1 MSDESSIVGKHSVA
15 VFFFATFVCSWL
27 VWIGGD
33 ALSETVV
40 GPNSSLLWTVLA
52 AFGPPIAA
60 VLVLRATDGDLRAW
74 ASQALNWRI
83 KARWYL
89 AAVAIPVLL
98 KAISVLVLGLI
109 GASVFYR
116 PNDQFVFSFLFVFF
130 VGGGQ
135 EELGWRGFALPRLQA
150 AYGAFA
156 ASLTIGIAWAIWHFP
171 LYLID
176 GGFSAASAFVFSLR
190 VIPESIIITWLYNST
205 NGSVLLCMIFH
216 TMYNVGYLFSS
227 PASFQF
233 PGGAEIPLSILIE
246 PVIWWTAAL
255 ILLSIYGGRHLARTP
270 RPDSAAVRKD
280 ESSTAD

>member
-1 MSDESSIVGKHSVA
+1 MGEESSIARKHPVA
-15 VFFFATFVCSWL
+15 IFFFATFVCSWL

-33 ALSETVV
+33 TLLGTEVE
-40 GPNSSLLWTVLA
+40 PNSSLWTVPA

-60 VLVLRATDGDLRAW
+60 ALVLRATDGDLRTW
-74 ASQALNWRI
+74 ASQALKWRI
-83 KARWYL
+83 KVRWYL

-98 KAISVLVLGLI
+98 QAFSVLVLGLI

-116 PNDQFVFSFLFVFF
+116 PTDQFIFSFLFVFF

-156 ASLTIGIAWAIWHFP
+156 ASLIIGIVWATWHFP
-171 LYLID
+171 VYLI
-176 GGFSAASAFVFSLR
+176 GEGPIAAPALFLTLR

-205 NGSVLLCMIFH
+205 NGSVLICMIFH
-216 TMYNVGYLFSS
+216 AMYNVGYLFSS

-233 PGGAEIPLSILIE
+233 PGGTEIPLSTIIE

-255 ILLSIYGGRHLARTP
+255 IVLSIYGGRYLARTP
-270 RPDSAAVRKD
+270 QPDSAAVRKD

>member
-1 MSDESSIVGKHSVA
+1 MSDESSIVGKHPVA
-15 VFFFATFVCSWL
+15 VFFFTTFVFSWL

-33 ALSETVV
+33 ALPGTE
-40 GPNSSLLWTVLA
+40 GEPNSSLWTVPA

-60 VLVLRATDGDLRAW
+60 ALVLRATDGDLRTW
-74 ASQALNWRI
+74 ASQALKWRI
-83 KARWYL
+83 KVRWYL
-89 AAVAIPVLL
+89 AAVAVPVLL
-98 KAISVLVLGLI
+98 QALSVLVLGLI

-116 PNDQFVFSFLFVFF
+116 PTDQFIFSFLFVFF

-156 ASLTIGIAWAIWHFP
+156 ASLIIGIAWAFWHFP
-171 LYLID
+171 LYLVD
-176 GGFSAASAFVFSLR
+176 GGFNAASAFVSSLR

-205 NGSVLLCMIFH
+205 SGSVLICMIFH
-216 TMYNVGYLFSS
+216 AMYNVGYLFNS

-233 PGGAEIPLSILIE
+233 PGGTEIPLSIIIE
-246 PVIWWTAAL
+246 PVIWWAAAL
-255 ILLSIYGGRHLARTP
+255 ILLSIYGGRYLARTP
-270 RPDSAAVRKD
+270 QSDSAAVRKD

>member
-1 MSDESSIVGKHSVA
+1 MSDESSIVRKHPVA

-33 ALSETVV
+33 ALLGTEGGS
-40 GPNSSLLWTVLA
+40 NASQLWIIPA

-60 VLVLRATDGDLRAW
+60 ALVLRTTDGDLRTW
-74 ASQALNWRI
+74 ASQALKWRI
-83 KARWYL
+83 KVRWYL
-89 AAVAIPVLL
+89 AAIAIPVLL
-98 KAISVLVLGLI
+98 NAISVLVLGLI
-109 GASVFYR
+109 GVSVFYR
-116 PNDQFVFSFLFVFF
+116 PNDQLIFNFLLVFF
-130 VGGGQ
+130 IAGGQ

-156 ASLTIGIAWAIWHFP
+156 ASLIIGIAWATWHFP

-176 GGFSAASAFVFSLR
+176 GGFSAASAFLFSLR

-205 NGSVLLCMIFH
+205 NGSVLMCILFH

-233 PGGAEIPLSILIE
+233 PGGTEIPLSIIIE
-246 PVIWWTAAL
+246 PIVWWTAAL
-255 ILLSIYGGRHLARTP
+255 ALLSIYGGRYLARTP

-280 ESSTAD
+280 ESSTVD